1 VINKNHSLKFFN
13 KFFFTIVISLLINE
27 ANAQSHAQIITEDTI
42 DRFVHKFMQQGQ
54 IPGCAIAI
62 LKDNTLIKLKGYGLA
77 SIEFNAPV
85 TSKTKFL
92 LDSQTKLFTA
102 IALMKLQEQGII
114 KLDDPV
120 NKYLDSIPASWHDV
134 TIRNLL
140 SHSSGIHDSYVPDYN
155 TGVSLMEYTQEQ
167 LYHQAINQPLDFK
180 TGDNI
185 GYNNLGF
192 FLLTI
197 IIEKVTHLAYPDYMI
212 NDFFGPLGLTN
223 ISFAPQE
230 DVVSN
235 YATAY
240 RLKNNKIVHMRDY
253 AISQQGFSYMMKA
266 SVEDLAKFTVMF
278 NKEKVISKRSIDEM
292 RKLFITN
299 DHLCKVEQR
308 FDAGFIGLSYEV
320 WFVDGYTAYFK
331 TGGSGTV
338 YMQIPALHLTV
349 IILSNRERDDMVGM
363 ATVLVRLVSPILTIN
378 PASHTQFK
386 NEDPSLTKQMKL
398 TFINCI
404 SWKNDS
410 VKLKPVFFSFFPHKY
425 DEDKVVQQLKSF
437 RYAGQYKMN
446 DRTLVLYGSHADK
459 VVVYN
464 AKLADLDLL
473 VYFYLSDEGKII
485 FADAERNE

>member
-1 VINKNHSLKFFN
+1 M
-13 KFFFTIVISLLINE
+13 
-27 ANAQSHAQIITEDTI
+27 QRSH
-42 DRFVHKFMQQGQ
+42 

-62 LKDNTLIKLKGYGLA
+62 LKDNTIVKLKGYGLA

-85 TSKTKFL
+85 TTKTKFL

-102 IALMKLQEQGII
+102 IAFMKLQEQGKI
-114 KLDDPV
+114 KLDDPI

-140 SHSSGIHDSYVPDYN
+140 THSSGIHDSYVPYN
-155 TGVSLMEYTQEQ
+155 GDVSLMEYTREQ
-167 LYHQAINQPLDFK
+167 LYQQAIEQPLDFK
-180 TGDNI
+180 TGENI
-185 GYNNLGF
+185 SYNNLGF
-192 FLLTI
+192 FLATI
-197 IIEKVTHLAYPDYMI
+197 IIEKITHVPYQDYMT
-212 NDFFGPLGLTN
+212 NGFFAPLGLTN

-230 DVVSN
+230 DVVKN

-240 RLKNNKIVHMRDY
+240 TLKNNRIVHMRDY

-266 SVEDLAKFTVMF
+266 SVEDLAKLDVLF

-299 DHLCKVEQR
+299 DNLHKIEQR
-308 FDAGFIGLSYEV
+308 YESCFIGIAYEV
-320 WFVDGYTAYFK
+320 WFVDGYTLYCK
-331 TGGSGTV
+331 TGGSGTI

-349 IILSNRERDDMVGM
+349 IMLSNRESDDRVGM
-363 ATVLVRLVSPILTIN
+363 ATVLARLVSPVFKNN
-378 PASHTQFK
+378 PASHVQFK
-386 NEDPSLTKQMKL
+386 NEDSSLTKQMKF

-404 SWKNDS
+404 SGKNDS
-410 VKLKPVFFSFFPHKY
+410 VKLNPVFFSFFPHKY
-425 DEDKVVQQLKSF
+425 DEEKVVQQLKSF

-459 VVVYN
+459 VIAYK

-473 VYFYLSDEGKII
+473 VYFYLSDDGKII
-485 FADAERNE
+485 FADAEVNESSR